1 MRKALRSSGYLKAE
15 RITDPGA
22 IPALSRISISL
33 HFYIVTLHRRITL
46 SGNLP
51 MEWLM
56 VGLELAVALIIA
68 LAVYLALKK

>member
-1 MRKALRSSGYLKAE
+1 
-15 RITDPGA
+15 
-22 IPALSRISISL
+22 
-33 HFYIVTLHRRITL
+33 
-46 SGNLP
+46 

>member
-1 MRKALRSSGYLKAE
+1 MNSHCVPSLRAPGPSLGLSYRPITSS
-15 RITDPGA
+15 
-22 IPALSRISISL
+22 
-33 HFYIVTLHRRITL
+33 

-68 LAVYLALKK
+68 LAVYLTLKK